1 MTWAQLL
8 AASDDSLAGLHAI
21 RVSQVLARTLGA
33 GHSVMTVLSSPD
45 RQVPEALIPYRPR
58 VAVGHPGIEIV
69 RAAEQIG
76 ADLIVIG
83 RSVRAS
89 HGCPRLGT
97 TADSVVR
104 RSNRPCLM
112 IPLGQ
117 DRLDHAVV
125 ALDGSERGLM
135 VLGCAQEFIRARGG
149 DLEAIHVEP
158 LVRRGNGESASQK
171 SLRIL
176 DALGEGRGGNGRAWP
191 LRVLHGDPAEC
202 LCGELQGAERDLLVV
217 GARRGGPGGIP
228 ESTGVG
234 RTLLYTAPCAVLT
247 VPL

>member
-1 MTWAQLL
+1 MTWAHLL

-21 RVSQVLARTLGA
+21 RVSQALARSLGA
-33 GHSVMTVLSSPD
+33 RHSVLTVLSSPD
-45 RQVPEALIPYRPR
+45 RQVPDALIPYRPR

-69 RAAEQIG
+69 RAAEHVG
-76 ADLIVIG
+76 ADLIVLG

-89 HGCPRLGT
+89 HRCPRLGS

-176 DALGEGRGGNGRAWP
+176 DALGGGRAGNGRAWP